1 MFKHNI
7 LLYLRKTQKHKSTF
21 FINLVG
27 LSSGLACVLLVY
39 LWVSDELA
47 MDTFHEHDERLYQV
61 RRNVPVAP
69 GELATFSTNS
79 SLMLTALQEEVPEV
93 ELATAVYEL
102 SNMSRLEAEDKKISA
117 PGVMAS
123 QDFFKVFS
131 YPLLSGDKNTALTD
145 VNTVV
150 ISREL
155 ATSFFG
161 EEIDPMGKTIAIKDG
176 EEEIDEVFTISGVFE
191 IPQNASRQFDFILPY
206 KTFLKYRDPDDIAW
220 YSNSSNVYVLLA
232 PKTDIKAFN
241 EKMAGFVS
249 KRHKYV
255 KGEQVLFTK
264 YSDNYLRGNYE
275 NGKQV
280 GGRINYVML
289 FSIVALFVLS
299 IACINFMN
307 LSTARATRRLK
318 EVGIKKAIGANRESL
333 IIQFLSESVLLSF
346 FSLGCAVLVVLL
358 LLPWFNT
365 ITGKELT
372 FAIEPQVVLVL
383 FLIAL
388 LTGLVS
394 GSYPALYLTKFS
406 AVKVLKGKINTS
418 FGELL
423 ARKGLVI
430 FQFSISILLIVAVG
444 VIYMQLDY
452 MQSKNLGYDKDNVM
466 IFGIQDGLIDKVDVF
481 LEQAKQLPGVVNAT
495 YMQGGMTNFNNASGG
510 HSWPGQTEESKYIT
524 FRHAHVGPEFIE
536 TMGIE
541 LKEGRTYLNEK
552 PNNESKII
560 LNETAVEV
568 MGLENPIGTVIDMR
582 GPNREII
589 GVVKDFNIQ
598 SLYNEIAPMA
608 LLCRTEWIS
617 NLVVKIKAG
626 EEKTAIASLEKLY
639 NEFSPGLTF
648 DFRFLDNQYQ
658 ELYRSEQRVSTLSK
672 YFAAMAI
679 LISCLGLFGLAAFS
693 AERRRK
699 EISIRKVLGQT
710 VSQVTVMLSGEFM
723 KLVFISI
730 LVALPFA
737 YLLATN
743 WLSQFAYKISLH
755 AGYFIGA
762 GLVAIVIALL
772 TVGSQAINAANKNPV
787 HALKDE

>member
-1 MFKHNI
+1 MIKHNI
-7 LLYLRKTQKHKSTF
+7 FLYLRKIQKHKSTF
-21 FINLVG
+21 FINLIG

-39 LWVSDELA
+39 LWVSDELK
-47 MDTFHEHDERLYQV
+47 MDKFHEHDERLYQV

-69 GELATFSTNS
+69 GEVATFSSNS

-93 ELATAVYEL
+93 ELATAVYEFDNGASL
-102 SNMSRLEAEDKKISA
+102 ATEDKKLSA
-117 PGVMAS
+117 FGIMAS
-123 QDFFKVFS
+123 EDFFKVFS
-131 YPLLSGDKNTALTD
+131 YPLLSGDKSIALTD
-145 VNTVV
+145 VNSVV
-150 ISREL
+150 ISSKL
-155 ATSFFG
+155 AVNFFG
-161 EEIDPMGKTIAIKDG
+161 EGVEPIGKTLTIKEG
-176 EEEIDEVFTISGVFE
+176 EEEIDDVFTVSGVFE
-191 IPQNASRQFDFILPY
+191 IPKNASEQFDFILPY
-206 KTFLKYRDPDDIAW
+206 KTFLKFRDPDDIAW
-220 YSNSSNVYVLLA
+220 YSNSSSVYALLTPA
-232 PKTDIKAFN
+232 TDIHAFN
-241 EKMAGFVS
+241 QKMKDFVS
-249 KRHKYV
+249 KRHEYV
-255 KGEQVLFTK
+255 KGVQVLFTK
-264 YSDNYLRGNYE
+264 YSDNYLRGGYE

-280 GGRINYVML
+280 GGRINYVIL

-318 EVGIKKAIGANRESL
+318 EVGVKKAIGANRKSL
-333 IIQFLSESVLLSF
+333 IFQFLSESILLSF
-346 FSLGCAVLVVLL
+346 FSLMCSVLIVWL
-358 LLPWFNT
+358 LLPWYND

-372 FAIEPQVVLVL
+372 LEVEPQMVLTLCLV
-383 FLIAL
+383 AL

-406 AVKVLKGKINTS
+406 AVNVLKGKINTS

-430 FQFSISILLIVAVG
+430 FQFSISILLIVAVS

-452 MQSKNLGYDKDNVM
+452 IQSKNLGYNKDNVM
-466 IFGIQDGLIDKVDVF
+466 ILEIQDGLIDKVDVF

-495 YMQGGMTNFNNASGG
+495 YMQGGMTNFSNSSRG
-510 HSWPGQTEESKYIT
+510 HSWPGQTEESKHIT

-541 LKEGRTYLNEK
+541 LKEGRTYINEK

-568 MGLENPIGTVIDMR
+568 MGLENPIGTIIDMR

-589 GVVKDFNIQ
+589 GVVKDFHIR
-598 SLYNEIAPMA
+598 SLYEEIAPMA
-608 LLCRTEWIS
+608 LLCRREWVS
-617 NLVVKIKAG
+617 NLVIKIKAG
-626 EEKTAIASLEKLY
+626 EEKMAIASLEKLY
-639 NEFSPGLTF
+639 NEFNPGLAF

-658 ELYRSEQRVSTLSK
+658 ELYRAEQRVSTLSK

-679 LISCLGLFGLAAFS
+679 IISCLGLFGLAAFS

-710 VSQVTVMLSGEFM
+710 VSQVTVMLSSEFM

-730 LVALPFA
+730 LIALPIA
-737 YLLATN
+737 YLLVTN

-755 AGYFIGA
+755 AGYFVGA
-762 GLVAIVIALL
+762 GVMAILVALL
-772 TVGSQAINAANKNPV
+772 TVGSQAMKAANKNPV

>member
-1 MFKHNI
+1 M
-7 LLYLRKTQKHKSTF
+7 
-21 FINLVG
+21 INLVG
-27 LSSGLACVLLVY
+27 LSSGLACVILVY
-39 LWVSDELA
+39 LWVNDELA
-47 MDTFHEHDERLYQV
+47 MDKFHEHDERLYQV

-69 GELATFSTNS
+69 GELATFSSNS
-79 SLMLTALQEEVPEV
+79 SLMLKALEEEVPEV
-93 ELATAVYEL
+93 ELATAVYDL
-102 SNMSRLEAEDKKISA
+102 SNMSLLQTENKKLTVSGI
-117 PGVMAS
+117 MAS
-123 QDFFKVFS
+123 KEFFSVFS
-131 YPLLSGDKNTALTD
+131 YPLVMGDRNTALAES
-145 VNTVV
+145 NSVV

-155 ATSFFG
+155 AINFFG
-161 EEIDPMGKTIAIKDG
+161 EDGAPIGKSLAIKDG

-191 IPQNASRQFDFILPY
+191 VPNHSSEQFDFILPY

-220 YSNSSNVYVLLA
+220 YSNSSSIYVLLT
-232 PKTDIKAFN
+232 PKTDISAFN
-241 EKMAGFVS
+241 KKMEGFVS
-249 KRHKYV
+249 KRHKYA
-255 KGEQVLFTK
+255 KGEQVMFTK
-264 YSDNYLRGNYE
+264 YSDNYLRGNYT
-275 NGKQV
+275 NGRQT
-280 GGRINYVML
+280 GGRITYVIL

-318 EVGIKKAIGANRESL
+318 EVGVKKAVGANRKSL
-333 IIQFLSESVLLSF
+333 VVQFLSESLLLSF
-346 FSLGCAVLVVLL
+346 FSLGCAILAVFIV
-358 LLPWFNT
+358 LPWFNT
-365 ITGKELT
+365 VTGKELK
-372 FAIEPQVVLVL
+372 FAVEGSMAMTL

-388 LTGLVS
+388 LTGLFS

-406 AVKVLKGKINTS
+406 ALKVLRGKINSS

-430 FQFSISILLIVAVG
+430 FQFSISILLIVAVS

-452 MQSKNLGYDKDNVM
+452 VQSKNLGYSKDNVM
-466 IFGIQDGLIDKVDVF
+466 IFEIQDGLIDKVDVF

-495 YMQGGMTNFNNASGG
+495 YMQGGMTNFSNASRG
-510 HSWPGQTEESKYIT
+510 HTWPGQTEESKHIT

-541 LKEGRTYLNEK
+541 LKEGRTYINEQ

-568 MGLENPIGTVIDMR
+568 MGLKNPVGTIIDMR

-608 LLCRTEWIS
+608 LLCRTEWVS

-626 EEKTAIASLEKLY
+626 EERSAIASLEKLY
-639 NEFSPGLTF
+639 GEFNPGLAF
-648 DFRFLDNQYQ
+648 NFRFLDNQYQ
-658 ELYRSEQRVSTLSK
+658 ELYQSEQRVSTLSK
-672 YFAAMAI
+672 YFAGMAI

-699 EISIRKVLGQT
+699 EIGIRKVLGQT
-710 VSQVTVMLSGEFM
+710 VSQVTVMLSSEFM
-723 KLVFISI
+723 KLVFISMLI
-730 LVALPFA
+730 ALPVA
-737 YLLATN
+737 YLFASN
-743 WLSQFAYKISLH
+743 WLSQFAYRISLH
-755 AGYFIGA
+755 VGYFIGA
-762 GLVAIVIALL
+762 GVTAIFVALL

>member
-1 MFKHNI
+1 MIKHNV
-7 LLYLRKTQKHKSTF
+7 LLYVRKIQKHKSTF
-21 FINLVG
+21 LIHLIG

-47 MDTFHEHDERLYQV
+47 MDKFHEHNERLYQV

-69 GELATFSTNS
+69 GELMTFSTNS

-102 SNMSRLEAEDKKISA
+102 YNESSLETEDKKLSA
-117 PGVMAS
+117 SGIMAS

-131 YPLLSGDKNTALTD
+131 YPLLSGDRNMVLTN
-145 VNTVV
+145 VNTVM

-155 ATSFFG
+155 AMSFFG
-161 EEIDPMGKTIAIKDG
+161 EEVDPMGKAIAIKDG
-176 EEEIDEVFTISGVFE
+176 EEEIDETFTVSGVFE
-191 IPQNASRQFDFILPY
+191 IPRTSSQQFDFILPY

-220 YSNSSNVYVLLA
+220 YSNSSSVYALLA
-232 PKTDIKAFN
+232 PKMDITAFN
-241 EKMAGFVS
+241 QKMADFVS
-249 KRHKYV
+249 KRHEYV

-264 YSDNYLRGNYE
+264 YSDDYLKGNYE

-280 GGRINYVML
+280 GGRINYVIL

-318 EVGIKKAIGANRESL
+318 EVGVKKAIGANRKSL
-333 IIQFLSESVLLSF
+333 IVQFLSESILLSF
-346 FSLGCAVLVVLL
+346 FALTSAVLIVLL
-358 LLPWFNT
+358 LLPWYNT

-372 FAIEPQVVLVL
+372 LSIEPQMALTL
-383 FLIAL
+383 ILIAL

-406 AVKVLKGKINTS
+406 AVKVLKGKINSS

-452 MQSKNLGYDKDNVM
+452 MQSKNLGYDKDNVL
-466 IFGIQDGLIDKVDVF
+466 IFEIQDGLVDKVDVF
-481 LEQAKQLPGVVNAT
+481 LEQAKQIPGVVNAT
-495 YMQGGMTNFNNASGG
+495 YMQGEMTNFNNSSGG
-510 HSWPGQTEESKYIT
+510 HSWPGQTEESKYIS

-541 LKEGRTYLNEK
+541 LKEGRTYINEQ

-560 LNETAVEV
+560 LNETAVEI
-568 MGLENPIGTVIDMR
+568 MGLENPIGQVIDMR

-626 EEKTAIASLEKLY
+626 EEKATIASLEKLY
-639 NEFSPGLTF
+639 NDFNPGLAF
-648 DFRFLDNQYQ
+648 DFRFLDAQYQ
-658 ELYRSEQRVSTLSK
+658 KLYQSEQRVSTLSK
-672 YFAAMAI
+672 YFAALAI

-710 VSQVTVMLSGEFM
+710 VSQVTVMLSSEFM

-730 LVALPFA
+730 FISLPVA
-737 YLLATN
+737 YLLATH

-755 AGYFIGA
+755 AGYFVGA
-762 GLVAIVIALL
+762 GIMAIVVAVF
-772 TVGSQAINAANKNPV
+772 TVGSQAITAANRNPV
-787 HALKDE
+787 DSLKNE

>member
-7 LLYLRKTQKHKSTF
+7 LLYLRKIQKHKSTF
-21 FINLVG
+21 LINLIG

-47 MDTFHEHDERLYQV
+47 MDKFHEQDERLYQV

-69 GELATFSTNS
+69 GKVATFSSNS

-93 ELATAVYEL
+93 ELATAVYEFDN
-102 SNMSRLEAEDKKISA
+102 SARLETEGKKLSA
-117 PGVMAS
+117 SGIMAS
-123 QDFFKVFS
+123 EDFFKVFS
-131 YPLLSGDKNTALTD
+131 YPLISGDKNNALTA
-145 VNTVV
+145 VNSVV
-150 ISREL
+150 ISSEL
-155 ATSFFG
+155 ATRFFSDG
-161 EEIDPMGKTIAIKDG
+161 VDPMGKTLAIKEG
-176 EEEIDEVFTISGVFE
+176 EEEIDAVFTISGIFE
-191 IPQNASRQFDFILPY
+191 IPSNSSEQFDFILPY
-206 KTFLKYRDPDDIAW
+206 KTFLKFRDPDDIAW
-220 YSNSSNVYVLLA
+220 YSNSSSIYVLLA
-232 PKTDIKAFN
+232 PKTDINAFN
-241 EKMAGFVS
+241 QKMADFVS
-249 KRHKYV
+249 KRHEYV

-264 YSDNYLRGNYE
+264 YSDKYLRGTFE
-275 NGKQV
+275 NGKQA
-280 GGRINYVML
+280 GGRINYVIL

-318 EVGIKKAIGANRESL
+318 EVGVKKAIGAKRKSL

-346 FSLGCAVLVVLL
+346 FSLGCAVLIVSF
-358 LLPWFNT
+358 LLPWYNT
-365 ITGKELT
+365 VTGKELT
-372 FAIEPQVVLVL
+372 FMIEPQIVLTL
-383 FLIAL
+383 CLIAL
-388 LTGLVS
+388 LTGLIS

-406 AVKVLKGKINTS
+406 AVKVLKGKINTTL
-418 FGELL
+418 GELL

-430 FQFSISILLIVAVG
+430 FQFSISILLIVAVS

-452 MQSKNLGYDKDNVM
+452 VQSKNLGYDKDNVI
-466 IFGIQDGLIDKVDVF
+466 IFEIQDGLIDKADVF
-481 LEQAKQLPGVVNAT
+481 LEQAKQQPGVVNAT
-495 YMQGGMTNFNNASGG
+495 YMQGGMTNFSNASRG
-510 HSWPGQTEESKYIT
+510 HSWPGQTEESKHIS

-541 LKEGRTYLNEK
+541 LKEGRTYINEK

-589 GVVKDFNIQ
+589 GVVKDFHIR
-598 SLYNEIAPMA
+598 SLYEEIAPMA

-626 EEKTAIASLEKLY
+626 EEKIALTSLEKLY
-639 NEFSPGLTF
+639 NEFNPGLAF

-658 ELYRSEQRVSTLSK
+658 ELYQSEQRVSTLSK
-672 YFAAMAI
+672 YFAGMAI

-710 VSQVTVMLSGEFM
+710 ASQVAVMLSSEFI
-723 KLVFISI
+723 KLV
-730 LVALPFA
+730 LVAIVITLPVS
-737 YLLATN
+737 YLLARD
-743 WLSQFAYKISLH
+743 WLSDFAYRIPLQLW
-755 AGYFIGA
+755 YFIGA
-762 GLVAIVIALL
+762 GIVALVIAIFTVAGQALL
-772 TVGSQAINAANKNPV
+772 AANRNPV
-787 HALKDE
+787 KSLRTE

>member
-1 MFKHNI
+1 MLKHNF
-7 LLYLRKTQKHKSTF
+7 LLYLRKIQKHKSTF
-21 FINLVG
+21 LINLIG

-39 LWVSDELA
+39 LWVSNELA
-47 MDTFHEHDERLYQV
+47 MDKFHEHDERLYQV

-69 GELATFSTNS
+69 GTVGTFSSNS

-93 ELATAVYEL
+93 ELATAVYE
-102 SNMSRLEAEDKKISA
+102 SDNNARLETKDKKLSA
-117 PGVMAS
+117 FGVMAS
-123 QDFFKVFS
+123 ADFFKVFS
-131 YPLLSGDKNTALTD
+131 YPLLSGNKNTALTA
-145 VNTVV
+145 VNSVV
-150 ISREL
+150 ISSEL
-155 ATSFFG
+155 AASFFG
-161 EEIDPMGKTIAIKDG
+161 EGVDPMGKTLAIKEG
-176 EEEIDEVFTISGVFE
+176 EEEIDDVFTISGIFE
-191 IPQNASRQFDFILPY
+191 IPRTSSEQFDFILPY
-206 KTFLKYRDPDDIAW
+206 ATFLKYRDPNDIAW
-220 YSNSSNVYVLLA
+220 YSNSSSVYALLA
-232 PKTDIKAFN
+232 PKTDIHAFN
-241 EKMAGFVS
+241 QKMTDFVS
-249 KRHKYV
+249 KRNKYL
-255 KGEQVLFTK
+255 KGEEVLFTK

-280 GGRINYVML
+280 GGRINYVIL
-289 FSIVALFVLS
+289 FSIVALFVLA

-318 EVGIKKAIGANRESL
+318 EVGVKKAIGANRKSL
-333 IIQFLSESVLLSF
+333 ILQFLSESLLLSF
-346 FSLGCAVLVVLL
+346 FSLGFAVLIVLL
-358 LLPWFNT
+358 LLPWFNGV
-365 ITGKELT
+365 TGKELT
-372 FAIEPQVVLVL
+372 FVIAPQMVLTL
-383 FLIAL
+383 CLIAL
-388 LTGLVS
+388 ITGLVS

-418 FGELL
+418 FGDLL

-430 FQFSISILLIVAVG
+430 FQFSISILLIVAVS

-452 MQSKNLGYDKDNVM
+452 IQSKNLGYDKDNVM
-466 IFGIQDGLIDKVDVF
+466 IFGIQDGLVDKVDVF

-495 YMQGGMTNFNNASGG
+495 YMQGGMTNFSNSSRG
-510 HSWPGQTEESKYIT
+510 HSWPGQTEESKHIS

-541 LKEGRTYLNEK
+541 LKEGRTYSNEK

-626 EEKTAIASLEKLY
+626 EEKIAIASLEKLY
-639 NEFSPGLTF
+639 NEFNPGLAF

-658 ELYRSEQRVSTLSK
+658 ELYQSEQRVSTLSK
-672 YFAAMAI
+672 YFAGMAI

-693 AERRRK
+693 AERRKK

-710 VSQVTVMLSGEFM
+710 ISQVTVMLSGEFM

-730 LVALPFA
+730 VIALPIA
-737 YLLATN
+737 YLLVTN
-743 WLSQFAYKISLH
+743 WLSQFAYRISLH

-762 GLVAIVIALL
+762 GVVAILVAIL
-772 TVGSQAINAANKNPV
+772 TVGSQAVNAANKNPV

>member
-7 LLYLRKTQKHKSTF
+7 VLYLRKIQKHKSTF
-21 FINLVG
+21 LINLVG

-47 MDTFHEHDERLYQV
+47 MDKFHEHDERLYQV

-69 GELATFSTNS
+69 GVLATFSSNS

-93 ELATAVYEL
+93 ELATAVYEFDNNA
-102 SNMSRLEAEDKKISA
+102 SLETGDKKLSA
-117 PGVMAS
+117 LGIMAS
-123 QDFFKVFS
+123 EDFFNVFS
-131 YPLLSGDKNTALTD
+131 YPFISGNKNTALFD
-145 VNTVV
+145 VNSVV

-155 ATSFFG
+155 ANNFFG
-161 EEIDPMGKTIAIKDG
+161 EGVDPLGKTLTITEG

-191 IPQNASRQFDFILPY
+191 VPRNSSQQFDFILPY
-206 KTFLKYRDPDDIAW
+206 NTFLKYRDPDDIAW
-220 YSNSSNVYVLLA
+220 YSNSSSVYALLT
-232 PKTDIKAFN
+232 PKTDINAFN
-241 EKMAGFVS
+241 QKMVDFVS
-249 KRHKYV
+249 KRNKYE
-255 KGEQVLFTK
+255 EQVLFTK

-280 GGRINYVML
+280 GGRINYVIL
-289 FSIVALFVLS
+289 FSLVALFVLS

-318 EVGIKKAIGANRESL
+318 EVGVKKAVGANRKSL
-333 IIQFLSESVLLSF
+333 IIQFLSESLLLSY
-346 FSLGCAVLVVLL
+346 FSLGFAVVIVLL

-365 ITGKELT
+365 VTGKELT
-372 FAIEPQVVLVL
+372 FAIEGSMIVTLL
-383 FLIAL
+383 LIAL
-388 LTGLVS
+388 LTGLFS

-406 AVKVLKGKINTS
+406 AVKVLKGKINSS

-430 FQFSISILLIVAVG
+430 FQFSISILLIVAVS

-452 MQSKNLGYDKDNVM
+452 VQSKNLGYNKDNVL
-466 IFGIQDGLIDKVDVF
+466 IFEIQDGLLGKVDVF

-495 YMQGGMTNFNNASGG
+495 YMQGGMTNFSNSSRG
-510 HSWPGQTEESKYIT
+510 HSWPGQTEESKHIN

-541 LKEGRTYLNEK
+541 LKEGRTYINEK

-568 MGLENPIGTVIDMR
+568 MGLENPIGTIIDMR

-598 SLYNEIAPMA
+598 SLYNEITPMA

-626 EEKTAIASLEKLY
+626 EEKMAIASLEKLY
-639 NEFSPGLTF
+639 GEFNPGLAF

-658 ELYRSEQRVSTLSK
+658 ELYQSEQRVSTLSK

-710 VSQVTVMLSGEFM
+710 VSQVTVMLSSEFM
-723 KLVFISI
+723 KLVLISI
-730 LVALPFA
+730 AIALPIS
-737 YLLATN
+737 YLLASN
-743 WLSQFAYKISLH
+743 WLSQFAYRISLH
-755 AGYFIGA
+755 AGYFVGA
-762 GLVAIVIALL
+762 GIAAILVALL
-772 TVGSQAINAANKNPV
+772 TVGSQAVKAANKNPV

>member
-7 LLYLRKTQKHKSTF
+7 LLYLRKIQKHRSTF
-21 FINLVG
+21 FINLIG

-39 LWVSDELA
+39 LWVSDELK
-47 MDTFHEHDERLYQV
+47 MDKFHEHDERLYQV

-69 GELATFSTNS
+69 GELATSSSNS

-93 ELATAVYEL
+93 ELATAVYEFDN
-102 SNMSRLEAEDKKISA
+102 SASLETDDKKLSA
-117 PGVMAS
+117 VGIMAS
-123 QDFFKVFS
+123 TDFFKVFS
-131 YPLLSGDKNTALTD
+131 YPLLSGDKNTVLDDT
-145 VNTVV
+145 NSVV
-150 ISREL
+150 ISRDL
-155 ATSFFG
+155 ADNFFG
-161 EEIDPMGKTIAIKDG
+161 KGVDPIGKSLAIKEG
-176 EEEIDEVFTISGVFE
+176 EEEIDEVFTVSGIFEVPRISS
-191 IPQNASRQFDFILPY
+191 QQFDFILPY

-220 YSNSSNVYVLLA
+220 YSNSSSVYVLLA
-232 PKTDIKAFN
+232 PKTDINGFN
-241 EKMAGFVS
+241 QKMADFVG
-249 KRHKYV
+249 KRNKYL
-255 KGEQVLFTK
+255 KEEKVLFTK
-264 YSDNYLRGNYE
+264 YSDDYLKGNYE

-280 GGRINYVML
+280 GGRINYVIL
-289 FSIVALFVLS
+289 FSIVALFVLA

-318 EVGIKKAIGANRESL
+318 EVGVKKAVGANRKSL
-333 IIQFLSESVLLSF
+333 IFQFLSESVLLSF
-346 FSLGCAVLVVLL
+346 FSLGCAVLIVLL
-358 LLPWFNT
+358 LLPWYNSV
-365 ITGKELT
+365 TGKELT
-372 FAIEPQVVLVL
+372 FTIAPQIVLTL
-383 FLIAL
+383 FIVAL

-406 AVKVLKGKINTS
+406 AVKVLKGKINST

-466 IFGIQDGLIDKVDVF
+466 IIEIQDGLIDKVDVF
-481 LEQAKQLPGVVNAT
+481 LERAKQLPGVVNAS
-495 YMQGGMTNFNNASGG
+495 YMQGGMTNFSNSSRG
-510 HSWPGQTEESKYIT
+510 HSWPGQTEESKHIT

-541 LKEGRTYLNEK
+541 LKEGRTYINEK
-552 PNNESKII
+552 PNNGSKII

-598 SLYNEIAPMA
+598 SLYNEIAPTA
-608 LLCRTEWIS
+608 LLCRTEWRS

-639 NEFSPGLTF
+639 NEFNSGLAF
-648 DFRFLDNQYQ
+648 DFRFLDSQYQ
-658 ELYRSEQRVSTLSK
+658 ELYTSEQRVSTLSK

-679 LISCLGLFGLAAFS
+679 IISCLGLFGLAAFS

-723 KLVFISI
+723 KLVFVSI
-730 LVALPFA
+730 LLTLPIA
-737 YLLATN
+737 YLLAAD
-743 WLSQFAYKISLH
+743 WLSQFAYRITLH
-755 AGYFIGA
+755 AGYFMGA
-762 GLVAIVIALL
+762 GVTAILVALL
-772 TVGSQAINAANKNPV
+772 TVGGQAMNAANKNPV

>member
-1 MFKHNI
+1 MIKHNI
-7 LLYLRKTQKHKSTF
+7 LLYFRKIRNHKTTF
-21 FINLVG
+21 LINLVG

-47 MDTFHEHDERLYQV
+47 MDKFHEHDERLYQV
-61 RRNVPVAP
+61 RRNVPRAP
-69 GELATFSTNS
+69 GVLATVSSNS

-102 SNMSRLEAEDKKISA
+102 FNMSLLKSEKKKLSA
-117 PGVMAS
+117 SGVMAS
-123 QDFFKVFS
+123 EDFFSVFS
-131 YPLLSGDKNTALTD
+131 YPLVSGDKNTVLSD
-145 VNTVV
+145 VNSVV
-150 ISREL
+150 VSNKL
-155 ATSFFG
+155 AINFFG
-161 EEIDPMGKTIAIKDG
+161 EGVDPIGKTLAVKDG
-176 EEEIDEVFTISGVFE
+176 EEEIDAVFTISGVFD
-191 IPQNASRQFDFILPY
+191 IPRNSSQQFDFILPY

-220 YSNSSNVYVLLA
+220 YSNSSSIYVLLM
-232 PKTDIKAFN
+232 PQTNIDAFN
-241 EKMAGFVS
+241 EKMVDFVA
-249 KRHKYV
+249 KRHEYV

-264 YSDNYLRGNYE
+264 FSEDYLRGNYE
-275 NGKQV
+275 NGRQI
-280 GGRINYVML
+280 GGRINYVIL
-289 FSIVALFVLS
+289 FSIVALFVLA

-318 EVGIKKAIGANRESL
+318 EVGIKKAVGANRKSL
-333 IIQFLSESVLLSF
+333 IVQFLSESLLLSF
-346 FSLGCAVLVVLL
+346 FSLGCAVLIVLA

-372 FAIEPQVVLVL
+372 FSIEGNIIASLL
-383 FLIAL
+383 LIAL
-388 LTGLVS
+388 LTGLLS
-394 GSYPALYLTKFS
+394 GSYPALYLTKFN
-406 AVKVLKGKINTS
+406 AVNVLRGKINTS
-418 FGELL
+418 LGELF

-430 FQFSISILLIVAVG
+430 FQFSVSILLIVAVS

-452 MQSKNLGYDKDNVM
+452 VQSKNLGYNKDNVL
-466 IFGIQDGLIDKVDVF
+466 IFEIQDGLTGKVDVF
-481 LEQAKQLPGVVNAT
+481 LERAKQLPGVVNAT
-495 YMQGGMTNFNNASGG
+495 YMQGEMTNFSNASGG
-510 HSWPGQTEESKYIT
+510 HKWPGQTEESKHIS

-541 LKEGRTYLNEK
+541 LKEGRTYINEK

-568 MGLENPIGTVIDMR
+568 MGLENPIGTIIDMR

-589 GVVKDFNIQ
+589 GVVKDFHIR
-598 SLYNEIAPMA
+598 SLYEKIAPMA

-617 NLVVKIKAG
+617 NIVVKIKAG
-626 EEKTAIASLEKLY
+626 EEKTAITSIEKLY
-639 NEFSPGLTF
+639 NDFNPGLAF
-648 DFRFLDNQYQ
+648 DFQFLDNQYQ
-658 ELYRSEQRVSTLSK
+658 ELYTSEQRVSTLSK
-672 YFAAMAI
+672 YFAGMAI

-710 VSQVTVMLSGEFM
+710 VSQVTIMLSGEFM
-723 KLVFISI
+723 KLVLISI
-730 LVALPFA
+730 LIALPIA

-743 WLSQFAYKISLH
+743 WLSQFAFRISLH

-762 GLVAIVIALL
+762 GVAAILVALL

>member
-1 MFKHNI
+1 MIKHNFF
-7 LLYLRKTQKHKSTF
+7 LYLRKIQKHKSTF

-39 LWVSDELA
+39 LWVSDELK
-47 MDTFHEHDERLYQV
+47 MDKFHEHDERLYQV
-61 RRNVPVAP
+61 RRNVLVAP
-69 GELATFSTNS
+69 GELMTSPYNS

-93 ELATAVYEL
+93 ELATAVYEFD
-102 SNMSRLEAEDKKISA
+102 NYARLETEEKKLSA
-117 PGVMAS
+117 SGIMAS
-123 QDFFKVFS
+123 TDFFKVFT
-131 YPLLSGDKNTALTD
+131 YPLLSGDKNTVLDDT
-145 VNTVV
+145 NSVV
-150 ISREL
+150 ISRDL
-155 ATSFFG
+155 ADNFFG
-161 EEIDPMGKTIAIKDG
+161 KGADPTGKSLAIKEG
-176 EEEIDEVFTISGVFE
+176 EEEIDEVFTVSGIFEVPTISS
-191 IPQNASRQFDFILPY
+191 QQFDFILPY

-220 YSNSSNVYVLLA
+220 YSNSSNVYALLA
-232 PKTDIKAFN
+232 PSTDINAFN
-241 EKMAGFVS
+241 QKMADFVS
-249 KRHKYV
+249 KRHEYLKS
-255 KGEQVLFTK
+255 EQVLFTK

-275 NGKQV
+275 NGKQI
-280 GGRINYVML
+280 GGRINYVIL

-318 EVGIKKAIGANRESL
+318 EVGVKKAIGANRKSL

-346 FSLGCAVLVVLL
+346 FSLVCAVIIVLL
-358 LLPWFNT
+358 LLPWYNS
-365 ITGKELT
+365 ITGKELS
-372 FAIEPQVVLVL
+372 FAIAPQIVFTLI
-383 FLIAL
+383 LIAL
-388 LTGLVS
+388 FTGLLS

-406 AVKVLKGKINTS
+406 AVNVLKGKINSS

-444 VIYMQLDY
+444 VIYMQLDF

-466 IFGIQDGLIDKVDVF
+466 IFEIQDGLIDKVDVF

-495 YMQGGMTNFNNASGG
+495 YMQGEMTNFSNSSGG
-510 HSWPGQTEESKYIT
+510 HSWPGQTKESKNIN

-541 LKEGRTYLNEK
+541 LKEGRTYINEK
-552 PNNESKII
+552 PDNESKII

-568 MGLENPIGTVIDMR
+568 MGLENPIGTIIDMR

-589 GVVKDFNIQ
+589 GVVKDFHIR
-598 SLYNEIAPMA
+598 SLYEEIAPMA

-639 NEFSPGLTF
+639 NEFNPGLAF

-658 ELYRSEQRVSTLSK
+658 ELYQSEQRVSTLSK

-699 EISIRKVLGQT
+699 EIGIRKVLGQT
-710 VSQVTVMLSGEFM
+710 VSQVTIMLSSEFV

-730 LVALPFA
+730 LIALPIS
-737 YLLATN
+737 YLLASN

-755 AGYFIGA
+755 PGYFIGA
-762 GLVAIVIALL
+762 GIMAMFVAVL
-772 TVGSQAINAANKNPV
+772 TVGSQAMSAANKNPV

>member
-1 MFKHNI
+1 MIKHNI
-7 LLYLRKTQKHKSTF
+7 LLYLRKIQKHRSTF
-21 FINLVG
+21 FINLIG
-27 LSSGLACVLLVY
+27 LSTGLACVLLVY
-39 LWVSDELA
+39 LWVSDELTI
-47 MDTFHEHDERLYQV
+47 DKFHENDERLYQV

-69 GELATFSTNS
+69 GELVTSSSNS

-93 ELATAVYEL
+93 ELATAVYEFEN
-102 SNMSRLEAEDKKISA
+102 SASLETDDKKLSA
-117 PGVMAS
+117 MGIMAS
-123 QDFFKVFS
+123 TDFFKVFS
-131 YPLLSGDKNTALTD
+131 YPLLAGDKNTVLDDT
-145 VNTVV
+145 NSVV
-150 ISREL
+150 ISRDL
-155 ATSFFG
+155 ADNFFG
-161 EEIDPMGKTIAIKDG
+161 KGADPIGQSLAIKEG
-176 EEEIDEVFTISGVFE
+176 EEEIDEVFTVSGIFEVPRISS
-191 IPQNASRQFDFILPY
+191 QQFDFILPY

-220 YSNSSNVYVLLA
+220 YSNSSSVYALLA
-232 PKTDIKAFN
+232 PKTDINAFN
-241 EKMAGFVS
+241 QKMADFVG
-249 KRHKYV
+249 KRNKYL
-255 KGEQVLFTK
+255 KEEKVLFTK
-264 YSDNYLRGNYE
+264 YSDDYLKGNYK

-280 GGRINYVML
+280 GGRINYVIL

-318 EVGIKKAIGANRESL
+318 EVGVKKAVGANRKSL
-333 IIQFLSESVLLSF
+333 ILQFLSESVLLSF
-346 FSLGCAVLVVLL
+346 FSLGCAVLIVLL
-358 LLPWFNT
+358 LLPWYNSV
-365 ITGKELT
+365 TGKELT
-372 FAIEPQVVLVL
+372 FAIAPQIILTL
-383 FLIAL
+383 FLVAL
-388 LTGLVS
+388 STGLIS

-406 AVKVLKGKINTS
+406 AVRVLKGKINST

-430 FQFSISILLIVAVG
+430 FQFSISILLIAAVG
-444 VIYMQLDY
+444 IIYMQLDY

-466 IFGIQDGLIDKVDVF
+466 IIEIQDGLIDEVDVF

-495 YMQGGMTNFNNASGG
+495 YMQGEMTNFSNSSGG
-510 HSWPGQTEESKYIT
+510 HSWPGQTEESKHIT

-541 LKEGRTYLNEK
+541 LKEGRTYINEK

-639 NEFSPGLTF
+639 GEFNSGLAF
-648 DFRFLDNQYQ
+648 DFRFLDSQYQ
-658 ELYRSEQRVSTLSK
+658 ELYTSEQRVSTLSK
-672 YFAAMAI
+672 YFATMAI
-679 LISCLGLFGLAAFS
+679 IISCLGLFGLAAFS
-693 AERRRK
+693 AERRKK

-710 VSQVTVMLSGEFM
+710 ASQVTVMLSSEFM
-723 KLVFISI
+723 KLVLISI
-730 LVALPFA
+730 LIALPIA
-737 YLLATN
+737 YLLATD

-762 GLVAIVIALL
+762 GAAAILVALI

>member
-7 LLYLRKTQKHKSTF
+7 VLYLRKIQKHKSTF
-21 FINLVG
+21 FINLIG
-27 LSSGLACVLLVY
+27 LSSGMACVLLVY

-69 GELATFSTNS
+69 GELATFSSNS

-93 ELATAVYEL
+93 ELATAVYE
-102 SNMSRLEAEDKKISA
+102 SDNNARLETKDKKLSA
-117 PGVMAS
+117 FGVMAS
-123 QDFFKVFS
+123 ADFFKVFS
-131 YPLLSGDKNTALTD
+131 YPLLSGDKNTALAE
-145 VNTVV
+145 VNSVV
-150 ISREL
+150 ISSEL
-155 ATSFFG
+155 AASFFG
-161 EEIDPMGKTIAIKDG
+161 EGVDPLGKALAIKEG
-176 EEEIDEVFTISGVFE
+176 EEEIDAVFTVSGVFE
-191 IPQNASRQFDFILPY
+191 IPKNSSQQFDFILPY
-206 KTFLKYRDPDDIAW
+206 KTFLKFRDPDDIAW
-220 YSNSSNVYVLLA
+220 YSNSSSVYVLLA
-232 PKTDIKAFN
+232 PGTDINAFN
-241 EKMAGFVS
+241 QKMADFVS
-249 KRHKYV
+249 KRNQYL

-264 YSDNYLRGNYE
+264 YSDNYLRGNFE

-280 GGRINYVML
+280 GGRINYVIL

-318 EVGIKKAIGANRESL
+318 EVGVKKAIGANRKSL
-333 IIQFLSESVLLSF
+333 IIQFLSESLLLAF
-346 FSLGCAVLVVLL
+346 FSLGCAVLMVLL
-358 LLPWFNT
+358 LLPWYNT

-372 FAIEPQVVLVL
+372 FAVEPQIVLTL
-383 FLIAL
+383 CLIAL
-388 LTGLVS
+388 MTGLVS

-418 FGELL
+418 FGDLL

-430 FQFSISILLIVAVG
+430 FQFSISVLLIVAVS

-452 MQSKNLGYDKDNVM
+452 IQSKNLGYDKDNVM

-495 YMQGGMTNFNNASGG
+495 YMQGGMTNFSNSSRG
-510 HSWPGQTEESKYIT
+510 HSWPGQTEESKHIS

-541 LKEGRTYLNEK
+541 LKEGRTYSNEK

-626 EEKTAIASLEKLY
+626 EEKNTIASLEKLY
-639 NEFSPGLTF
+639 NEFNPGLTF

-672 YFAAMAI
+672 YFAGMAI

-693 AERRRK
+693 AERRKK

-730 LVALPFA
+730 VIALPIA
-737 YLLATN
+737 YLLASN
-743 WLSQFAYKISLH
+743 WLSQFAYSISLH

-762 GLVAIVIALL
+762 GVVAILVAVL
-772 TVGSQAINAANKNPV
+772 TVGSQAMNAANKNPV

>member
-7 LLYLRKTQKHKSTF
+7 VLYFRKIQKHKSTF

-47 MDTFHEHDERLYQV
+47 MDKFHEHDERLYQV
-61 RRNVPVAP
+61 RRNVPIALGV
-69 GELATFSTNS
+69 LATQSSNS

-93 ELATAVYEL
+93 ELATAVYEFDN
-102 SNMSRLEAEDKKISA
+102 SASLETGDKKLSA
-117 PGVMAS
+117 FGVMAS
-123 QDFFKVFS
+123 EDFFKIFS
-131 YPLLSGDKNTALTD
+131 YPLISGHKNTLLSD
-145 VNTVV
+145 VNSVV
-150 ISREL
+150 ISKQL
-155 ATSFFG
+155 AINFFG
-161 EEIDPMGKTIAIKDG
+161 EGAEPIGKTIAVKEG

-191 IPQNASRQFDFILPY
+191 IPRNSSQQFDFILPY
-206 KTFLKYRDPDDIAW
+206 NTFLKYRDPNDIAW
-220 YSNSSNVYVLLA
+220 YSNSSSVYALLT
-232 PKTDIKAFN
+232 PQTDIHAFN
-241 EKMAGFVS
+241 QKMVDFVS
-249 KRHKYV
+249 KRSKYV
-255 KGEQVLFTK
+255 QEDQVLFTK

-280 GGRINYVML
+280 GGRINYVIL
-289 FSIVALFVLS
+289 FSLVALFVLS

-318 EVGIKKAIGANRESL
+318 EVGVKKAVGANRKSL
-333 IIQFLSESVLLSF
+333 IIQFLSESLLLSF
-346 FSLGCAVLVVLL
+346 FSLGLAVIMVLL

-365 ITGKELT
+365 VTGKELT
-372 FAIEPQVVLVL
+372 FAIEGSMIVTLL
-383 FLIAL
+383 LIAL
-388 LTGLVS
+388 LTGLFS

-406 AVKVLKGKINTS
+406 AVKVLKGKINSS
-418 FGELL
+418 FGELF

-430 FQFSISILLIVAVG
+430 FQFSISILLIVAVS
-444 VIYMQLDY
+444 VIYKQLDY
-452 MQSKNLGYDKDNVM
+452 VQSKNLGYNKDNVL
-466 IFGIQDGLIDKVDVF
+466 IFEIQDGLLGKVDVF

-495 YMQGGMTNFNNASGG
+495 YMQGGMTNFSNSSRG
-510 HSWPGQTEESKYIT
+510 HSWPGQTEASKHIT

-541 LKEGRTYLNEK
+541 LKEGRTYINEK

-568 MGLENPIGTVIDMR
+568 MGLENPIGTIIDMR

-626 EEKTAIASLEKLY
+626 EEKTTIASLEKLY
-639 NEFSPGLTF
+639 GEFNPGLAF

-658 ELYRSEQRVSTLSK
+658 ELYQSEQRVSTLSK

-710 VSQVTVMLSGEFM
+710 VSQVMVMLSSEFM
-723 KLVFISI
+723 KLVLISI
-730 LVALPFA
+730 MIALPIS
-737 YLLATN
+737 YLLASN
-743 WLSQFAYKISLH
+743 WLSQFAYRITLH

-762 GLVAIVIALL
+762 GVAAIVVALL
-772 TVGSQAINAANKNPV
+772 TVGSQAMKAANKNPV

>member
-1 MFKHNI
+1 MLKHNI
-7 LLYLRKTQKHKSTF
+7 LLYLRKIRKHKSTF
-21 FINLVG
+21 FINLIG

-47 MDTFHEHDERLYQV
+47 MDKFHEHDEQLYQV

-69 GELATFSTNS
+69 GELATFSSNS

-102 SNMSRLEAEDKKISA
+102 NNRSGLEAEDKKLSA
-117 PGVMAS
+117 SGIMAS
-123 QDFFKVFS
+123 EAFFSVFS
-131 YPLLSGDKNTALTD
+131 YPLVSGDKNTALTE
-145 VNTVV
+145 VNSVV
-150 ISREL
+150 ISTEL
-155 ATSFFG
+155 AIRFFG
-161 EEIDPMGKTIAIKDG
+161 EGIDPIGKTLSITDG
-176 EEEIDEVFTISGVFE
+176 GIEIDEAFTVSGTFE
-191 IPQNASRQFDFILPY
+191 IPQNSSEQFDFILPY
-206 KTFLKYRDPDDIAW
+206 NTFLKYRDPNDIAW
-220 YSNSSNVYVLLA
+220 YSNSSSIYVLLA

-241 EKMAGFVS
+241 QKMADFVA
-249 KRHKYV
+249 KRNKNV
-255 KGEQVLFTK
+255 KGEEVLFTK
-264 YSDNYLRGNYE
+264 YSDNYLRGTYE
-275 NGKQV
+275 NGKQA
-280 GGRINYVML
+280 GGRINYVIL

-318 EVGIKKAIGANRESL
+318 EVGVKKAIGANRKSL
-333 IIQFLSESVLLSF
+333 VVQFLSESVLLSL
-346 FSLGCAVLVVLL
+346 FSLGCAVLMVLL
-358 LLPWFNT
+358 LLPWYNT
-365 ITGKELT
+365 VTGKELT
-372 FAIEPQVVLVL
+372 FAFEPEFIMILL
-383 FLIAL
+383 CIAL
-388 LTGLVS
+388 LTGLFS

-406 AVKVLKGKINTS
+406 AVKVLKGKINST
-418 FGELL
+418 FGELM

-430 FQFSISILLIVAVG
+430 FQFCISILLIVAVS
-444 VIYMQLDY
+444 VIYMQLNY

-481 LEQAKQLPGVVNAT
+481 LEEAKQLPGVVNAT
-495 YMQGGMTNFNNASGG
+495 YMQGGMTNFSNASRG
-510 HSWPGQTEESKYIT
+510 HSWPGQTEESKHIS

-541 LKEGRTYLNEK
+541 LKEGRTYINEK

-608 LLCRTEWIS
+608 LLCRTEWVS

-626 EEKTAIASLEKLY
+626 EEKIAIASLERLY
-639 NEFSPGLTF
+639 HKFNPGLAF

-658 ELYRSEQRVSTLSK
+658 ELYQSEQRVSTLSK

-679 LISCLGLFGLAAFS
+679 IISCLGLFGLAAFS

-699 EISIRKVLGQT
+699 EIGIRKVLGQT
-710 VSQVTVMLSGEFM
+710 ISQVAVMLSGEFM

-730 LVALPFA
+730 LIALPIA

-762 GLVAIVIALL
+762 GIAAILVALL
-772 TVGSQAINAANKNPV
+772 TVGSQAMNAANKNPV
-787 HALKDE
+787 HALKEE